1 MSFDN
6 AQIKGIIAAC
16 IVGAVFLG
24 AIGSGSVSLYQKN
37 VNFGETF
44 RTIGNSIRGFRPE
57 NTKADTPI
65 SWETITGSKSSS
77 KGGSKRKKQSKNN
90 RKTKRYN
97 I

>member
-1 MSFDN
+1 MSFNN
-6 AQIKGIIAAC
+6 AQIEGIIAAC

-44 RTIGNSIRGFRPE
+44 RTIGNSIRGIRPE
-57 NTKADTPI
+57 QTKADTPI
-65 SWETITGSKSSS
+65 SWETITGSKSS